1 MLFVGMAAGVINR
14 TFWGLA
20 LLVACG
26 AQESLHY
33 VPACGSCGTAESAAE
48 EAAREHKS
56 LAEQADAAASAARGA
71 AKALGLST
79 HAQAQEAGK
88 AAFDV
93 YLKAERSPDECSV
106 EAAKEAARS
115 AKANGLDTAA
125 QLNAGAVTAAL
136 SLASIGKT
144 GQEQADGA
152 FKASKV
158 LVRQLLPGSQQ
169 QEALKALNGPI
180 SYITGVLPTGQWNP
194 GPGSLATPA
203 SPDPVADTGPAVV
216 PVEEVVMNIN
226 SNYSETH
233 LKERGLADWAWFLI
247 SFVVAVVLMCAFA
260 VCYRNMSDSEGNFTD
275 EDEEDDLE

>member
-1 MLFVGMAAGVINR
+1 MPESGDR
-14 TFWGLA
+14 
-20 LLVACG
+20 
-26 AQESLHY
+26 ESLHY
-33 VPACGSCGTAESAAE
+33 VPACGSCGTAETAAE

-56 LAEQADAAASAARGA
+56 LAEQADAAASAARGT
-71 AKALGLST
+71 AKALGLPA
-79 HAQAQEAGK
+79 HEQAQEAGK

-93 YLKAERSPDECSV
+93 YRKAKRSLDDCSV

-115 AKANGLDTAA
+115 AKANGLDTPT

-169 QEALKALNGPI
+169 QEALEALNGPI

-203 SPDPVADTGPAVV
+203 SPDPVAANMGPAVV

-233 LKERGLADWAWFLI
+233 LKERGLANWAWFLI
-247 SFVVAVVLMCAFA
+247 SFVVALVLMIGFA
-260 VCYRNMSDSEGNFTD
+260 VCYRNMSDSEGNFID

>member
-1 MLFVGMAAGVINR
+1 M
-14 TFWGLA
+14 T
-20 LLVACG
+20 CG

-33 VPACGSCGTAESAAE
+33 VPACGSCGTAETAAE

-56 LAEQADAAASAARGA
+56 LAEQADAAASAARGT
-71 AKALGLST
+71 AKALGLPA
-79 HAQAQEAGK
+79 HEQAQEAGK

-93 YLKAERSPDECSV
+93 YRKAKRSLDDCSV

-115 AKANGLDTAA
+115 AKANGLDTPM

-169 QEALKALNGPI
+169 QEALEALNGPI

-203 SPDPVADTGPAVV
+203 SPDPVAVNMGPAVV

-233 LKERGLADWAWFLI
+233 LKERGLANWAWFLI
-247 SFVVAVVLMCAFA
+247 SFVVALVLMIGFA
-260 VCYRNMSDSEGNFTD
+260 VCYRNMSDSEGNFID